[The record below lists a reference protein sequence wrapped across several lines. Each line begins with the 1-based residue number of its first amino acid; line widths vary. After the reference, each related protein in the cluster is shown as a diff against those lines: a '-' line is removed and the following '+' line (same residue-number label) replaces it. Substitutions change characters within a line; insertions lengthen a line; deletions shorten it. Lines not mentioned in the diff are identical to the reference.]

1 MSKANLEFDLT
12 DFDDRMEFERV
23 NKSTDMAMVLW
34 EMVYNTKK
42 KLYYKF
48 EDMEEKGEKP
58 TPYDGVDSFLECLI
72 EELNDR
78 GIIID
83 KLIV

>member
-1 MSKANLEFDLT
+1 MSKAKLEFDLT
-12 DFDDRMEFERV
+12 DFDDRVEFERATR
-23 NKSTDMAMVLW
+23 STDMAMVLW

-48 EDMEEKGEKP
+48 EDMEEKDEKP
-58 TPYDGVDSFLECLI
+58 TVYDGVDSFLELLI
-72 EELNDR
+72 EELNEK
-78 GIIID
+78 GIVID